1 MRPDANSR
9 RHIRN
14 AAHHGLS
21 VRVAGRFALRTADNR
36 AGSGDRRR
44 DCDRTG
50 KTCAQ
55 TETSR
60 QGKAKTRAAAAAAAA
75 PSATA
80 QTAACGETAGTRS
93 GARPEAAARC
103 DTDTEAEAKAKGGKT
118 SQAEAQEGSAK
129 TETAAEG
136 KTETAQT
143 EARFRVCSENGRQ
156 AGAKTAATAKTQTE
170 RSQEAGFTDTT
181 SGGSLEAQETG
192 APAGSRQAWDHGGR
206 CRCDPTSNRIL
217 LEFASRRPRCAQD
230 GC

>member
-14 AAHHGLS
+14 IAHRGLS
-21 VRVAGRFALRTADNR
+21 VRVAGCFTLRTANNR

-50 KTCAQ
+50 KACAQ
-55 TETSR
+55 TETGR
-60 QGKAKTRAAAAAAAA
+60 QGKAKTRSAATTAAA

-80 QTAACGETAGTRS
+80 QTAACGETAGTQS
-93 GARPEAAARC
+93 GTRPEAAARC
-103 DTDTEAEAKAKGGKT
+103 HTEAEAKGGKT
-118 SQAEAQEGSAK
+118 SKAEAQKSCAK
-129 TETAAEG
+129 TKTAAEG
-136 KTETAQT
+136 KTETAQA

-170 RSQEAGFTDTT
+170 TSQESGFTDAA
-181 SGGSLEAQETG
+181 SGGSFETQETG
-192 APAGSRQAWDHGGR
+192 APARSRQAWDHGGR
-206 CRCDPTSNRIL
+206 CRCDPTSNRTL